1 MIGGL
6 VMLALTSAKLTLMVL
21 VGVPLTVV
29 PIILFGRRVRKLAR
43 ASQDRVGD
51 VGAYVDEAL
60 HEIRTVQAYGHE
72 DEDRRQFGARVESA
86 FATALQRIR
95 QRAFLVATV
104 ILLVFG
110 AVGVI
115 LWIGGHDVVAGRIS
129 AGQLSAFVFYAVI
142 VASAVGTISE
152 VIGDLQ
158 RAAGATE
165 RLFELLEVDAA
176 IRAPADPTPLPVPAR
191 GTVAFR
197 DVTFHYPSRPDTAA
211 LRDFSL
217 DVAAGEKVALV
228 GPSGAGKTTV
238 FQLLLRFYDPQ
249 RGAVTIDGVDLRAAD
264 PADVARRLAVVPQ
277 DPVIF
282 AASVLDN
289 VRYGRPDATEEEVR
303 AACDAAYATEFIE
316 RIPEGFDSYLGERGV
331 RLSGGQR
338 QRIAIARAIL
348 ADRPVLLLDEATS
361 ALDAESERMVQLA
374 LERLMAGRT
383 VLIIA
388 HRLATVRHADRIAV
402 MEHGRIIATGHARRA
417 HAVQSA
423 LCAAGGAAIRCSVRR
438 AGQRGGRAGRA
449 RGGTMIGSPPLHT
462 SCPKSMTTILTFPNS
477 PYELHQPFEPAGD
490 QPEAIDKL
498 VEGLDRRT
506 VVPDAA
512 RCHRIGQ
519 DVHDGQRHRAHR
531 PPGDRDRAEQDAR
544 RAALLRIPR
553 VLPAQRGRVLR
564 LVLRLLPAGSVRPV
578 ARSLHREGFVDQR
591 AHRADAAVGDQGDP
605 RAAGLRDRGHGIGD
619 LRHRR
624 SVRVP
629 QHDPAPEAGRQAVAA
644 RRDQAP
650 DRDAIHAQRR
660 RLQARR
666 VPRARR
672 RARHLSGGER
682 RERDPRLAVRRRGR
696 DAADCSIR

>member
-1 MIGGL
+1 MARSNSAIPIDAPKLPPVTALKVLARVGRFVRPYKKQVLFAVIALVFAAASVLAVGQGLKFVIDRGFAAGSAAELDRALALMMGVVVVLALATFTRFYYVSWLGERVTADLRRAVFDHLLALPPGYFEVMRTGEVISRLTNDTTMLETVIGSSASMAVRNLLLMIGGL

-72 DEDRRQFGARVESA
+72 AEDRRQFGARVESA
-86 FATALQRIR
+86 FATARQRIR

-115 LWIGGHDVVAGRIS
+115 LWIGGHDVLAGRIS
-129 AGQLSAFVFYAVI
+129 PGQLSAFVFYAVI
-142 VASAVGTISE
+142 VAGAVGAISE
-152 VIGDLQ
+152 VVGDLQ

-165 RLFELLEVDAA
+165 RLFELLEVDSG
-176 IRAPADPTPLPVPAR
+176 IRAPANPVALPVPAR
-191 GTVAFR
+191 GTVGFR

-211 LRDFSL
+211 LADFSL

-238 FQLLLRFYDPQ
+238 FQLLLRFYDPE
-249 RGAVTIDGVDLRAAD
+249 RGAVTIDGIDLRAAD
-264 PADVARRLAVVPQ
+264 PAAIRAHLAVVPQ

-282 AASVLDN
+282 ATSVLEN
-289 VRYGRPDATEEEVR
+289 VRYGRPEATEAQVR
-303 AACDAAYATEFIE
+303 AACEAAYATEFID
-316 RIPEGFDSYLGERGV
+316 RIPEGFASFLGERGV

-402 MEHGRIIATGHARRA
+402 MEHGRIIATGSHDELARSNPLYARLA
-417 HAVQSA
+417 A
-423 LCAAGGAAIRCSVRR
+423 LQFGAAPGSSVD
-438 AGQRGGRAGRA
+438 
-449 RGGTMIGSPPLHT
+449 
-462 SCPKSMTTILTFPNS
+462 
-477 PYELHQPFEPAGD
+477 EE
-490 QPEAIDKL
+490 
-498 VEGLDRRT
+498 
-506 VVPDAA
+506 
-512 RCHRIGQ
+512 
-519 DVHDGQRHRAHR
+519 
-531 PPGDRDRAEQDAR
+531 
-544 RAALLRIPR
+544 
-553 VLPAQRGRVLR
+553 
-564 LVLRLLPAGSVRPV
+564 V
-578 ARSLHREGFVDQR
+578 AS
-591 AHRADAAVGDQGDP
+591 A
-605 RAAGLRDRGHGIGD
+605 
-619 LRHRR
+619 
-624 SVRVP
+624 
-629 QHDPAPEAGRQAVAA
+629 
-644 RRDQAP
+644 
-650 DRDAIHAQRR
+650 
-660 RLQARR
+660 
-666 VPRARR
+666 
-672 RARHLSGGER
+672 
-682 RERDPRLAVRRRGR
+682 
-696 DAADCSIR
+696 

>member
-1 MIGGL
+1 MARSNAAIPIDAPKLPPITALKVLARVGRFVRPYKKQVIFAGIALLFAAASVLAVGQGLKFVIDRGFAAGNAAELDRMLGAMMLIIVVLALATYTRFYYVSWLGERVTADLRREVFDHLLALPPGYFEVMRTGEVISRLTNDTTMLETVIGSSASMAVRNVLLMIGGL
-6 VMLALTSAKLTLMVL
+6 VMLALTSAKLTFGVL
-21 VGVPLTVV
+21 IGVPLTIV

-72 DEDRRQFGARVESA
+72 AEDRRQFGQRVENA
-86 FATALQRIR
+86 FATARQRIR

-115 LWIGGHDVVAGRIS
+115 LWIGGHDVLAGRIS

-142 VASAVGTISE
+142 VAGAVGAISE
-152 VIGDLQ
+152 VVGDLQ

-165 RLFELLEVDAA
+165 RLFELLEVDSD
-176 IRAPADPTPLPVPAR
+176 IKAPSDPVPLPAPAR

-197 DVTFHYPSRPDTAA
+197 DVTFHYPSRPDAAA
-211 LRDFSL
+211 LQDFSL
-217 DVAAGEKVALV
+217 DVAAGEIVALV

-238 FQLLLRFYDPQ
+238 FQLLLRFYDPE
-249 RGAVTIDGVDLRAAD
+249 RGAVTIDDVDLRAAD
-264 PADVARRLAVVPQ
+264 PAAVRGHLAVVPQ

-282 AASVLDN
+282 ATSVLEN
-289 VRYGRPDATEEEVR
+289 VRYGRPSATEAEVR

-402 MEHGRIIATGHARRA
+402 MERGRIIATGSHDQLTQSNPLYARLAALQFGSRA
-417 HAVQSA
+417 VGPSDEEVAP
-423 LCAAGGAAIRCSVRR
+423 G
-438 AGQRGGRAGRA
+438 
-449 RGGTMIGSPPLHT
+449 
-462 SCPKSMTTILTFPNS
+462 
-477 PYELHQPFEPAGD
+477 EPA
-490 QPEAIDKL
+490 
-498 VEGLDRRT
+498 
-506 VVPDAA
+506 
-512 RCHRIGQ
+512 
-519 DVHDGQRHRAHR
+519 
-531 PPGDRDRAEQDAR
+531 
-544 RAALLRIPR
+544 AL
-553 VLPAQRGRVLR
+553 Q
-564 LVLRLLPAGSVRPV
+564 
-578 ARSLHREGFVDQR
+578 
-591 AHRADAAVGDQGDP
+591 
-605 RAAGLRDRGHGIGD
+605 
-619 LRHRR
+619 
-624 SVRVP
+624 
-629 QHDPAPEAGRQAVAA
+629 
-644 RRDQAP
+644 
-650 DRDAIHAQRR
+650 
-660 RLQARR
+660 
-666 VPRARR
+666 
-672 RARHLSGGER
+672 
-682 RERDPRLAVRRRGR
+682 
-696 DAADCSIR
+696 

>member
-1 MIGGL
+1 MARSNAAIPIDAPKLPPVTALKVLARVGRFVRPYKKQVIFAGIALVFAAASVLAVGQGLKFVIDRGFAAGNAAELDRMLGAMMLVIVVLALATYTRFYYVSWLGERVTADLRREVFDHLLALPPGYFEVMRTGEVISRLTNDTTMLETVIGSSASMAVRNVLLMIGGL
-6 VMLALTSAKLTLMVL
+6 VMLALTSAKLTFGVL
-21 VGVPLTVV
+21 IGVPLTIV

-72 DEDRRQFGARVESA
+72 AEDRRQFGQRVESA
-86 FATALQRIR
+86 FATARQRIR

-115 LWIGGHDVVAGRIS
+115 LWIGGHDVLAGRIS

-142 VASAVGTISE
+142 VASAVGAISE
-152 VIGDLQ
+152 VVGDLQ

-165 RLFELLEVDAA
+165 RLFELLEVDSD
-176 IRAPADPTPLPVPAR
+176 IKAPANPVPLPVPAR

-211 LRDFSL
+211 LQDFSL

-238 FQLLLRFYDPQ
+238 FQLLLRFYDPE
-249 RGAVTIDGVDLRAAD
+249 RGAVTIDGVDLKAAD
-264 PADVARRLAVVPQ
+264 PAAVREHLAVVPQ

-282 AASVLDN
+282 ATSVLEN
-289 VRYGRPDATEEEVR
+289 VRYGRPSATEAEVR

-316 RIPEGFDSYLGERGV
+316 RIPEGFGSYLGERGV

-374 LERLMAGRT
+374 LERLMTGRT

-402 MEHGRIIATGHARRA
+402 MERGRIIATGSHDQLTQSNPLYARLA
-417 HAVQSA
+417 A
-423 LCAAGGAAIRCSVRR
+423 LQFGSGAAGPSNEEVAPG
-438 AGQRGGRAGRA
+438 
-449 RGGTMIGSPPLHT
+449 
-462 SCPKSMTTILTFPNS
+462 
-477 PYELHQPFEPAGD
+477 EPA
-490 QPEAIDKL
+490 
-498 VEGLDRRT
+498 
-506 VVPDAA
+506 
-512 RCHRIGQ
+512 
-519 DVHDGQRHRAHR
+519 
-531 PPGDRDRAEQDAR
+531 
-544 RAALLRIPR
+544 AL
-553 VLPAQRGRVLR
+553 Q
-564 LVLRLLPAGSVRPV
+564 
-578 ARSLHREGFVDQR
+578 
-591 AHRADAAVGDQGDP
+591 
-605 RAAGLRDRGHGIGD
+605 
-619 LRHRR
+619 
-624 SVRVP
+624 
-629 QHDPAPEAGRQAVAA
+629 
-644 RRDQAP
+644 
-650 DRDAIHAQRR
+650 
-660 RLQARR
+660 
-666 VPRARR
+666 
-672 RARHLSGGER
+672 
-682 RERDPRLAVRRRGR
+682 
-696 DAADCSIR
+696 